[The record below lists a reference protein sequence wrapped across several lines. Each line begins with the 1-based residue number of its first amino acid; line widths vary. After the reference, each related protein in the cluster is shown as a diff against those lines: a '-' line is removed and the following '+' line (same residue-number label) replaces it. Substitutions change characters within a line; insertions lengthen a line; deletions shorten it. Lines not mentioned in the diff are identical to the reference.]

1 MCCIART
8 STACAGHRAAS
19 PPRDGAGR
27 NARLK
32 TPAAF
37 RHHHT
42 TPEGSHMDMH
52 DPYRA
57 PAASP
62 APPPLLPAATRSFEV
77 STAPAYYSPSTLK
90 IAALSMASMG
100 LYPMYWFWQ
109 NWRAIKRETG
119 GTQWPWAR
127 ALFSPL
133 WSFLCFSDL
142 RDVAQSRRRQ
152 LAFAPAVLGV
162 LFFVLNLA
170 GRLPNGAALIAI
182 FGFVPLLPVNSL
194 LRQYH
199 HDEKVDMQR
208 MDRFGVWHILLT
220 LAGGAVLL
228 LAVLGYAMGD
238 VD

>member
-1 MCCIART
+1 
-8 STACAGHRAAS
+8 
-19 PPRDGAGR
+19 
-27 NARLK
+27 
-32 TPAAF
+32 
-37 RHHHT
+37 
-42 TPEGSHMDMH
+42 MDLH

-57 PAASP
+57 PAATP
-62 APPPLLPAATRSFEV
+62 ARPPVLPTAPVSCAA
-77 STAPAYYSPSTLK
+77 STAAAYYSPSTLK
-90 IAALSMASMG
+90 IAALSLASMG
-100 LYPMYWFWQ
+100 LYPVYWFWQ

-170 GRLPNGAALIAI
+170 GRLPNGAALIAL